1 MPCGGAGCGDDRGKW
16 AFYTGDV
23 DGACNVPRC
32 MYLSYTPFCLLNIS
46 SEVKYIGC
54 CGCLARFLVYMPEAC
69 VRAFL
74 YHRYARFGQ

>member
-16 AFYTGDV
+16 ACYAGDV
-23 DGACNVPRC
+23 DRACTVPRC

-54 CGCLARFLVYMPEAC
+54 CRCLLC
-69 VRAFL
+69 VTMSGTVSGAVPGL
-74 YHRYARFGQ
+74 HA